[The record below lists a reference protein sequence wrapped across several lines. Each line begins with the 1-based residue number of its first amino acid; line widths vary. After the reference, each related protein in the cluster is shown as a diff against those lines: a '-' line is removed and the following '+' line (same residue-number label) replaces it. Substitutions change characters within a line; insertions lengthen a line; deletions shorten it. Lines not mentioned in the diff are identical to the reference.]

1 MTKQDPDLP
10 PVTLTLEVDTRRFQ
24 QAMSRLSVAWGAFPA
39 SMRQAIVSAA
49 AYQAAERA
57 RAAVERSPT
66 RTGHLFSV
74 SRAPYPHRTR
84 WHGRRPKRRR

>member
-1 MTKQDPDLP
+1 MSNEVP
-10 PVTLTLEVDTRRFQ
+10 PVTLTLELHTRRFQ
-24 QAMSRLSVAWGAFPA
+24 ESMLRLSAAVAALPA
-39 SMRQAIVSAA
+39 STRQAIVSAA

-57 RAAVERSPT
+57 RAAVERPPT

-74 SRAPYPHRTR
+74 SRAPYSHRTR